1 MDRPGLER
9 WRKPV
14 LLASLGLIL
23 AIAAFART
31 YDLPTNPG
39 GLWPD
44 EAAEA
49 LSARHI
55 LRDPSYRPLMLPE
68 NGGREA
74 LYAYTVALG
83 FAAGGESVLTLRLVA
98 AAWGVAGVLGIWL
111 LARRFGAVAALAGS
125 AWAAGSLWLIAVSR
139 DGMRNTFTP
148 FFGALALYALL
159 AWNEHRSRRWA
170 VFAGAVLGLAS
181 MYTYQPLR
189 GLPIIALV
197 WLLWLRRD
205 KRQFASLRATIP
217 AAVLAFLVVSAP
229 MILAAVQDPQA
240 WLGRA
245 VSVTPF
251 NRALTPEHD
260 FLSHVVSYVL
270 MFTSVGDP
278 NARHNVDGQPMLGW
292 GIAAIAAV
300 GLAVMWRRRS
310 NPSNSLILLSLPVF
324 LFPALIAIEGGS
336 PHFLRV
342 LGIAAPLGVLV
353 GRGAAALVS
362 ASGARAFWGLKP
374 DVARAAAGSLL
385 VVVFLGTA
393 ISSTWIY
400 LRRPATERFIPFA
413 GDVVAMAGV
422 VRPGDSLLLDD
433 FNAMT
438 VEFLLDRAMPPRV
451 GADGQIPAGSQ
462 RVLGV
467 TSTELREAL
476 GTRMTGDPV
485 PVAIGPDGQPAV
497 WAAAVP

>member
-1 MDRPGLER
+1 MDGPGLER
-9 WRKPV
+9 WRKLV
-14 LLASLGLIL
+14 LFASLALIL
-23 AIAAFART
+23 AFAAFART

-39 GLWPD
+39 GLWAD

-74 LYAYTVALG
+74 LYAYTVAVG
-83 FAAGGESVLTLRLVA
+83 FAAAGESVLTLRLVA
-98 AAWGVAGVLGIWL
+98 GAWGVAGVLGIWL
-111 LARRFGAVAALAGS
+111 LARRFGAIAALAGS

-159 AWNEHRSRRWA
+159 AWNERRSMRWA

-189 GLPIIALV
+189 GLPVIALV

-205 KRQFASLRATIP
+205 KRQFATLRPTIP
-217 AAVLAFLVVSAP
+217 VAVVAFLVVSAP

-251 NRALTPEHD
+251 NPALTPEHD

-278 NARHNVDGQPMLGW
+278 NARHNVDGQPLLGW
-292 GIAAIAAV
+292 GIAAIALV
-300 GLAVMWRRRS
+300 GLAALWRRRS

-342 LGIAAPLGVLV
+342 LGIAAPLGVLI

-362 ASGARAFWGLKP
+362 WSSARSFRGLKF
-374 DVARAAAGSLL
+374 DVARAAAGGLL
-385 VVVFLGTA
+385 VAVFLGTS

-400 LRRPATERFIPFA
+400 LRRPAAERFYAFS
-413 GDVVAMAGV
+413 GDVVAMAGL
-422 VRPGDSLLLDD
+422 VRPGDSLVLDD
-433 FNAMT
+433 FNAMS
-438 VEFLLDRAMPPRV
+438 VEFLLDDAMPPRV
-451 GADGQIPAGSQ
+451 APGEQVPADAQ
-462 RVLGV
+462 RVLGL
-467 TSTELREAL
+467 TSEELRSAL

-497 WAAAVP
+497 WAAEVP